1 MPGPYYASFTEKTT
15 TPLFKVGSKESF
27 HIPNTD
33 NYTKLVPRGY
43 IDVRKDFSWTVSPK
57 HQVLD
62 KVPACYL
69 IEREL
74 QQNSLISSA
83 LYYINAITTTGI
95 DAINSSLE
103 NVADRLTSI
112 LAKISPD
119 ASVSAESATAK
130 LSKFKANI
138 TRLASTAND
147 RSLLSDLLK
156 SYVGIYFTQPTS
168 FKYVLP
174 YLDNSFIKQG
184 NRFEAAQQN
193 PGFGAGLVTDT
204 LMPFVDTAAAT
215 GNLFT
220 PGTYIEK
227 PKYFQYP
234 GEGET
239 FTLSFPL
246 LNTFTSK
253 NYLPYVQNYEL
264 LWILSYQNKPYRTSF
279 SRILPPK
286 LYSVYVPGV
295 RFVPY
300 AYISDMTVDFV
311 GTKRLLDI
319 TLPNGKSVKPP
330 IPEAYQVSLT
340 FTSLLANVGNTMVD
354 DGFGASSIIIE

>member
-1 MPGPYYASFTEKTT
+1 MPGPYYASYTEKTT
-15 TPLFKVGSKESF
+15 TPLFKVGSVEKM

-33 NYTKLVPRGY
+33 NYHKLVPRGY

-69 IEREL
+69 VEREL

-83 LYYINAITTTGI
+83 LYYVNALTSSGNI
-95 DAINSSLE
+95 DAI
-103 NVADRLTSI
+103 ADKLTSI

-119 ASVSAESATAK
+119 AGASAESAKAK
-130 LSKFKANI
+130 LDKFRSKI
-138 TRLASTAND
+138 TSLAATAND
-147 RSLLSDLLK
+147 KSLLGDLLQ
-156 SYVGIYFTQPTS
+156 SYIGIYFTQPTS
-168 FKYVLP
+168 FKYILP
-174 YLDNSFIKQG
+174 YLDNSFIKQS
-184 NRFEAAQQN
+184 NRFDAAQQN
-193 PGFGAGLVTDT
+193 PGFGAGVVTDT

-239 FTLSFPL
+239 FTISFPL

-311 GTKRLLDI
+311 GTKRLLDV
-319 TLPNGKSVKPP
+319 TLPNGKTVKPP
-330 IPEAYQVSLT
+330 IPEAYQVNLT
-340 FTSLLANVGNTMVD
+340 FTSLLANIGNTMVD

>member
-1 MPGPYYASFTEKTT
+1 MPGPYYASYTEKTT
-15 TPLFKVGSKESF
+15 TPLFKVGSKESL

-33 NYTKLVPRGY
+33 DYTKLIPRGY

-69 IEREL
+69 VEREL

-83 LYYINAITTTGI
+83 LYYINAITTPGI
-95 DAINSSLE
+95 DAINSTLE

-119 ASVSAESATAK
+119 ASSSTESATAK
-130 LSKFKANI
+130 LNKFKTNI
-138 TRLASTAND
+138 KNLASTAND
-147 RSLLSDLLK
+147 QSLLSGLLK

-174 YLDNSFIKQG
+174 YLDSSFIKQG
-184 NRFEAAQQN
+184 NRFDAAQQN

-204 LMPFVDTAAAT
+204 MMPFVDTAAAT

-239 FTLSFPL
+239 FTVSFPL

>member
-1 MPGPYYASFTEKTT
+1 M
-15 TPLFKVGSKESF
+15 
-27 HIPNTD
+27 
-33 NYTKLVPRGY
+33 
-43 IDVRKDFSWTVSPK
+43 
-57 HQVLD
+57 
-62 KVPACYL
+62 
-69 IEREL
+69 L
-74 QQNSLISSA
+74 Q
-83 LYYINAITTTGI
+83 
-95 DAINSSLE
+95 
-103 NVADRLTSI
+103 
-112 LAKISPD
+112 
-119 ASVSAESATAK
+119 
-130 LSKFKANI
+130 
-138 TRLASTAND
+138 
-147 RSLLSDLLK
+147 

-168 FKYVLP
+168 FRYVLP
-174 YLDNSFIKQG
+174 YLDSNFIKQG
-184 NRFEAAQQN
+184 NRFDAAQQN

-239 FTLSFPL
+239 FTISFPL

-319 TLPNGKSVKPP
+319 TLPNGKTVKPP
-330 IPEAYQVSLT
+330 IPEAYQVTLT
-340 FTSLLANVGNTMVD
+340 FTSLLANIGNTMVD
-354 DGFGASSIIIE
+354 DGFAAGSIIIE